1 MSTARKTAKRV
12 SKSKITKPMTKPS
25 TAVTAPE
32 QVYGSHK
39 EGSRKGKVH
48 RLFDEQGAE
57 AAWVLGL
64 KLKLREGTLRSWF
77 AVWKRVPSN
86 NKEKAKTNSAGTL
99 PTIEPGPS
107 ASEVAHS

>member
-1 MSTARKTAKRV
+1 
-12 SKSKITKPMTKPS
+12 
-25 TAVTAPE
+25 VTAPE

-86 NKEKAKTNSAGTL
+86 NKEKAKTNSAGTP